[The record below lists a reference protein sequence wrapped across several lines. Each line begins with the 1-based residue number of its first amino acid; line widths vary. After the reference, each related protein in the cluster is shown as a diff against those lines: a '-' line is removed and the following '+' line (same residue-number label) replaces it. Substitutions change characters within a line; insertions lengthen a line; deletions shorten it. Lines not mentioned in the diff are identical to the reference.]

1 MGSSQFVRIAGHV
14 GNIFFGRAFLV
25 TVEVQLEVSPMLENW
40 DERDDVVAAG
50 SICPVPDC
58 GALVVSYKPPKRTGR
73 DCARSWCEFTCLHC
87 GIDFSVPEDEL
98 IFQSVPKEWLLA
110 RVQAA

>member
-1 MGSSQFVRIAGHV
+1 
-14 GNIFFGRAFLV
+14 
-25 TVEVQLEVSPMLENW
+25 MLDDW
-40 DERDDVVAAG
+40 DERDEVVAAG

-58 GALVVSYKPPKRTGR
+58 GALAVSCRPPDRTGL
-73 DCARSWCEFTCLHC
+73 DSAKSWCEFTCPRS

-98 IFQSVPKEWLLA
+98 MFQSVPKESLLA

>member
-1 MGSSQFVRIAGHV
+1 
-14 GNIFFGRAFLV
+14 
-25 TVEVQLEVSPMLENW
+25 MLDDW
-40 DERDDVVAAG
+40 DERDEVVAAG

-58 GALVVSYKPPKRTGR
+58 GTLVVSYRPTERMER
-73 DCARSWCEFTCLHC
+73 DNARSWCEFTCPHC
-87 GIDFSVPEDEL
+87 GIDFSVPQDEL

>member
-1 MGSSQFVRIAGHV
+1 MVDDC
-14 GNIFFGRAFLV
+14 
-25 TVEVQLEVSPMLENW
+25 
-40 DERDDVVAAG
+40 DEHDELVAAG

-58 GALVVSYKPPKRTGR
+58 GALVVSYRPPERTER
-73 DCARSWCEFTCLHC
+73 DDTKSWCGFTCPHC

-98 IFQSVPKEWLLA
+98 IFQSVPKEWLFA

>member
-1 MGSSQFVRIAGHV
+1 
-14 GNIFFGRAFLV
+14 
-25 TVEVQLEVSPMLENW
+25 MLGDW
-40 DERDDVVAAG
+40 DERDEVVAAG

-58 GALVVSYKPPKRTGR
+58 GALVVSFRPPDCAGR
-73 DCARSWCEFTCLHC
+73 DDAKSWCEFACARC
-87 GIDFSVPEDEL
+87 GTEFTVPQDEL

>member
-1 MGSSQFVRIAGHV
+1 
-14 GNIFFGRAFLV
+14 
-25 TVEVQLEVSPMLENW
+25 MLDDW
-40 DERDDVVAAG
+40 DERDEVVAAG

-58 GALVVSYKPPKRTGR
+58 VALVISYRPPDRTGR
-73 DCARSWCEFTCLHC
+73 INATSWCEFTCPRC
-87 GIDFSVPEDEL
+87 RIDFSVSEDEL